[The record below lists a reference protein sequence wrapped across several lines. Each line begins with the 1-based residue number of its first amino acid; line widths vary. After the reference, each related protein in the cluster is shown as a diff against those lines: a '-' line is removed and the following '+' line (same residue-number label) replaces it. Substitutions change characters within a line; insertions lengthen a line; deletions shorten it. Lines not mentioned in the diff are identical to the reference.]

1 MATRKVWGERMMA
14 GGVERTSGFK
24 FYLTRPSDGLDMES
38 GLRKGDTGDDLQC
51 VKIFTSSSLPQP

>member
-1 MATRKVWGERMMA
+1 MMA

-38 GLRKGDTGDDLQC
+38 GLREGDTGDDSQC
-51 VKIFTSSSLPQP
+51 IKIFTSSSLPQP